1 MNWDPNMLQP
11 SNLAMWRIILGWSIG
26 LPLIF
31 AFFMFYVFSA
41 EVAIAWTESAMRES
55 LKEAGSIKKFFL
67 EIFVGPVL
75 AIVFLILLWMFIFRT
90 LGAMGDRRQY

>member
-11 SNLAMWRIILGWSIG
+11 SDLAMWRIILGWSIG
-26 LPLIF
+26 LPLVF
-31 AFFMFYVFSA
+31 AFFMFYVISA

-55 LKEAGSIKKFFL
+55 IKEARPIKKFFL

-75 AIVFLILLWMFIFRT
+75 AITSLILLWMFV
-90 LGAMGDRRQY
+90 LGATGDRRRY